1 MTDAGVPPAA
11 GVRMVYSLMK
21 SSDFKDYYQPEDG
34 YLSSGQADHL
44 VVFTHKPC
52 GGAGMIVLEIDLVA
66 AASAGISLKED
77 GDRLLL
83 VCEGRSTVE
92 LPWASF
98 KH

>member
-1 MTDAGVPPAA
+1 MTDAGVQPAA
-11 GVRMVYSLMK
+11 GVRVVYSLMK
-21 SSDFKDYYQPEDG
+21 SSHFDDFYQPEDG

-44 VVFTHKPC
+44 VVSAHKPC
-52 GGAGMIVLEIDLVA
+52 GVAGMIVLEIDLVA

-92 LPWASF
+92 LPQASF
-98 KH
+98 KQ